1 MEIVTKQFK
10 HCDLICVKG
19 RIDSYTAPKMGE
31 AIEAINKEGR
41 YKIVLDLSGLEFM
54 SSAGFR
60 TMLMGQR
67 TCKRYNR
74 GEIVLASLPKRTQ
87 EALDLT
93 GFTTLF
99 KIFDDQVA
107 AVGNF

>member
-1 MEIVTKQFK
+1 MEILTQQFK
-10 HCDLICVKG
+10 HCDLIRVIG
-19 RIDSYTAPKMGE
+19 RIDSYTAPKLGE
-31 AIEAINKEGR
+31 AIENINNEGR

-67 TCKRYNR
+67 NCKRYNR

-87 EALDLT
+87 EALELT
-93 GFTTLF
+93 GFTPLF
-99 KIFDDQVA
+99 KIFSDQVT

>member
-1 MEIVTKQFK
+1 MEIITQQFK
-10 HCDLICVKG
+10 HCDLISVKG
-19 RIDSYTAPKMGE
+19 RIDSYTAPKLGE
-31 AIEAINKEGR
+31 ALEAINNEGR

-54 SSAGFR
+54 SSASFR

-67 TCKRYNR
+67 NCKRYNR

-93 GFTTLF
+93 GFTPLF
-99 KIFDDQVA
+99 KTFPDLTS
-107 AVGNF
+107 AVGSF

>member
-1 MEIVTKQFK
+1 MEIVTQQFK
-10 HCDLICVKG
+10 HCDLISVKG
-19 RIDSYTAPKMGE
+19 RIDSYTAPKLGE
-31 AIEAINKEGR
+31 AIEAINNEGR

-93 GFTTLF
+93 GFTSLF